1 MAVPKRKNCRSRS
14 RKRRGGHLKM
24 NPVQTNS
31 CPKCGETTIPHR
43 ICPSCGNYKGK
54 EVIDLQEA

>member
-1 MAVPKRKNCRSRS
+1 MAVPKRKHCQARS

-24 NPVQTNS
+24 SPVKTIT
-31 CPKCGETTIPHR
+31 CPKCGETMVPHR

-54 EVIDLQEA
+54 EVITLEDQ